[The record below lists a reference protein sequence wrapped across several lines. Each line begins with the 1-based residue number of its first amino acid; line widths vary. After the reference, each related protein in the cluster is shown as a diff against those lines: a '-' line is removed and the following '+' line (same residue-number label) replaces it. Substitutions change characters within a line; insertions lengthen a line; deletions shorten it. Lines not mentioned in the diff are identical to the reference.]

1 MTPVYCQLGKDA
13 GGVLLL
19 QFNAGGALAAATA
32 GRALPGRTSQH
43 SFNILIIILLQ
54 TGFAKLASDSWTN
67 LGCTFG
73 QEIAGIQSALV
84 TNGGVTVVS

>member
-19 QFNAGGALAAATA
+19 QFNAGGALAVATA

-54 TGFAKLASDSWTN
+54 TGAGPIKILQRKFYATQFFKHSDWI
-67 LGCTFG
+67 L
-73 QEIAGIQSALV
+73 
-84 TNGGVTVVS
+84 